1 MGSEVKMTDT
11 RIRAFKPSDKDY
23 YEWLG
28 TGQRGTGRLGIRV
41 YPSGQ
46 KIFVFRYFRQGKTV
60 FIQLGKFPEMRLQQ
74 ANAKANEL
82 GGLLVEG
89 IDPKL
94 QAEEQAAAAE
104 IERVKAAMKG
114 SIEELINAYTD
125 KMKADG
131 KRTYEDVKRRLAKDT
146 YPVIPRETKAK
157 DVAAEHIK
165 IILANMIQRGSVVQS
180 NRVRSYL
187 HAAFQFGLKA
197 DNDPAN
203 VTGGVL
209 FGLSINPV
217 SLVPKQ
223 SSAEKPGETWLKLN
237 ELRYFIERFRMTNRV
252 GRYMPKLL
260 ELCVVLGGQRP
271 YEVFSSQWS
280 AVNWEE
286 KTFLVT
292 LEISKN
298 KRPHIIPLTDKA
310 VEILLELQ
318 QHNDNNVAERKSLFI
333 FPRRVAGKQK
343 GDLPMRSDSLS
354 QALGYWREANPEFTR
369 FVPRDL
375 RRTVKTLM
383 GELGVSKEIRD
394 RIQNHALND
403 VSSKHYDRYS
413 YLSEKRNA
421 LELWEARLYQT
432 DAVGNVVNIRRDA

>member
-1 MGSEVKMTDT
+1 MASDVKMTDT
-11 RIRAFKPSDKDY
+11 RIRGLKVAEKDY

-74 ANAKANEL
+74 ANAKANDL
-82 GGLLVEG
+82 GALLVAG
-89 IDPKL
+89 IDPKQ
-94 QAEEQAAAAE
+94 QAEEQAIAAE
-104 IERVKAAMKG
+104 IERRNAAMKG

-157 DVAAEHIK
+157 DVTAEHIK

-203 VTGGVL
+203 VQGGVL
-209 FGLSINPV
+209 FGLSLNPV

-223 SSAEKPGETWLKLN
+223 AAAEKPGETWLKLD
-237 ELRYFIERFRMTNRV
+237 ELRYFIEHFPATLGV
-252 GRYMPKLL
+252 GWNMPKLL

-271 YEVFSSQWS
+271 YEVFSSEWS

-292 LEISKN
+292 PEISKN
-298 KRPHIIPLTDKA
+298 KRPHIVPLTDRA
-310 VEILLELQ
+310 FALLQELQ
-318 QHNDNNVAERKSLFI
+318 QHNENNAAERKSRFI

-343 GDLPMRSDSLS
+343 DDLPMRSDSLG
-354 QALGYWREANPEFTR
+354 QALGYWREANPDFTY

-383 GELGVSKEIRD
+383 GELGISKEIRD

-413 YLSEKRNA
+413 YLPEKRNA
-421 LELWEARLYQT
+421 LELWEARLYQA
-432 DAVGNVVNIRRDA
+432 DAVGNVVNMR